1 MPKIHGGYYLKAR
14 CVQNSTIS
22 TAPPH
27 VREIWDWILR
37 EVNHK
42 EGNSSGRVIARGEC
56 VRTYESI
63 LEGLK
68 WKVGYRTERYSRSQC
83 ETAMK
88 VLTRE
93 GMITTTKT
101 TRGMVIKVVNY
112 DKFQTPSNYE
122 NHNEIKTRT
131 TREPQQSHT
140 INKNDKNVKND
151 KNDKKDIKLHQKVDY
166 LLNIPNKDINEFI
179 GKFNVTEEIVKE
191 KGEKFY
197 YYCLSKG
204 KDKGKDAYKNFK
216 AALRNA
222 LSDFGKKLPE
232 DVEMAKRIKATQEK
246 SNISSPQS
254 KELINKMKA

>member
-1 MPKIHGGYYLKAR
+1 MP
-14 CVQNSTIS
+14 
-22 TAPPH
+22 
-27 VREIWDWILR
+27 
-37 EVNHK
+37 
-42 EGNSSGRVIARGEC
+42 
-56 VRTYESI
+56 
-63 LEGLK
+63 
-68 WKVGYRTERYSRSQC
+68 
-83 ETAMK
+83 
-88 VLTRE
+88 
-93 GMITTTKT
+93 
-101 TRGMVIKVVNY
+101 
-112 DKFQTPSNYE
+112 
-122 NHNEIKTRT
+122 
-131 TREPQQSHT
+131 
-140 INKNDKNVKND
+140 INKNDKNV